1 MATIPERP
9 GEDDDND
16 DDDEPREIIDLD
28 QNSNG
33 LFTNNKNFV

>member
-28 QNSNG
+28 QPSNG

>member
-33 LFTNNKNFV
+33 LFTNNKTFV